1 MATAFWGLEQLFPR
15 RKRRLGPPILFWQL
29 GQTRRLFAS
38 RYRDFPLFA
47 RASTSGLLSSRL
59 PVFPVPSSQPPAPIP
74 LKKIQLEILGLSSSQ
89 SQSGSFALILGEKG
103 GNRRLPIIIGMFEAQ
118 SIAIQIE
125 KISPNRPLTHDLFKS
140 FAEHVHVVILE
151 VVISDLKEGVF
162 YSRIVCSDGATT
174 FEIDSRPSDAI
185 AIGLR
190 FGVPIFTVE
199 SVLSEAGI
207 ILSDLDDAEGES
219 EDDEDDEDDD
229 VEGDAPRPTRAQP
242 EPRDPSGQV
251 SLDELTKM
259 LAQALEKED
268 YEKAAKI
275 RDELNKRNG

>member
-1 MATAFWGLEQLFPR
+1 
-15 RKRRLGPPILFWQL
+15 
-29 GQTRRLFAS
+29 
-38 RYRDFPLFA
+38 
-47 RASTSGLLSSRL
+47 
-59 PVFPVPSSQPPAPIP
+59 
-74 LKKIQLEILGLSSSQ
+74 LKKIPLEILGLSSSQ
-89 SQSGSFALILGEKG
+89 SQSGSFALILGEKH

-125 KISPNRPLTHDLFKS
+125 KISPNRPLTHDLFKA
-140 FAEHVHVVILE
+140 FAEHVHVTIIE

-174 FEIDSRPSDAI
+174 FEIDARPSDAI

-207 ILSDLDDAEGES
+207 ILSDLDEAS
-219 EDDEDDEDDD
+219 EDEDEDDTDEDEDDD
-229 VEGDAPRPTRAQP
+229 DSASPAPRPS
-242 EPRDPSGQV
+242 EPREPSGQV

-259 LAQALEKED
+259 LAQAVEKED

-275 RDELNKRNG
+275 RDELDKRNS

>member
-1 MATAFWGLEQLFPR
+1 M
-15 RKRRLGPPILFWQL
+15 
-29 GQTRRLFAS
+29 
-38 RYRDFPLFA
+38 
-47 RASTSGLLSSRL
+47 
-59 PVFPVPSSQPPAPIP
+59 
-74 LKKIQLEILGLSSSQ
+74 KKIPLEILGLSSSQ
-89 SQSGSFALILGEKG
+89 SQSGSFALILGEKH

-125 KISPNRPLTHDLFKS
+125 KISPNRPLTHDLFKA
-140 FAEHVHVVILE
+140 FAEHVHVAILE

-174 FEIDSRPSDAI
+174 FEIDARPSDAI

-199 SVLSEAGI
+199 SVLGEAGI
-207 ILSDLDDAEGES
+207 ILSELDETDDDDDQDH
-219 EDDEDDEDDD
+219 DDEDDADISHP
-229 VEGDAPRPTRAQP
+229 APRTA
-242 EPRDPSGQV
+242 EPREPSGQV